1 MRAQFFITGQLL
13 FNFPGLCNFHFP
25 VIGRVLP
32 GSLKGLSMPVI
43 LEISLIIFALAALLG
58 VVFEEVIHI
67 NKAKT
72 TLFFGSISWL
82 AMFMFAGG
90 DHQQELMLEK
100 LNHNLLEIATLWLF
114 LMATMTFVAYL
125 NAKGIVQS
133 VVQRLCPSQM
143 TTRVLMLMV
152 ALFAMTLSMICDNV
166 TATLVTLGLV
176 HAFNIDQKTRIKLAV
191 LVVFAVNS
199 GGVALITGDVTT
211 LMIFLSGNVTMPQ
224 LLLLW
229 VPAIVGV
236 IILAALMFPG
246 VSGRVITEKDT
257 RVFTGMDWAIV
268 GTFFSTILCT
278 MLFNFFFGVP
288 PVLTFLT
295 GLSIMFFIGHYMN
308 LDPEETKILD
318 YVRQIEYETL
328 LFFLGIL
335 LLVGMLKEIGTLD
348 LLTGFYAQVAPLYAN
363 YVMGLFSA
371 LIDNVP
377 LTAAL
382 LKSEPQLQLR
392 EWLTLTYGVGV
403 GGSLLA
409 IGSAAGIIAMSKVKG
424 LTFGAFLRYTP
435 FVLIAYSM
443 GYITTFFLASAIF

>member
-1 MRAQFFITGQLL
+1 MSIY
-13 FNFPGLCNFHFP
+13 
-25 VIGRVLP
+25 
-32 GSLKGLSMPVI
+32 
-43 LEISLIIFALAALLG
+43 LEILLVAFALLALLG

-72 TLFFGSISWL
+72 TLLFGSLSWL

-90 DHQQELMLEK
+90 HAQQDVMLEK

-133 VVQRLCPSQM
+133 VVQRLCPAQM
-143 TTRVLMLMV
+143 SKRSLMLMV

-176 HAFNIDQKTRIKLAV
+176 QAFNVDKRTRIKLAV

-211 LMIFLSGNVTMPQ
+211 LMIFLSGHVTMPQ
-224 LLLLW
+224 LLTLW
-229 VPAIVGV
+229 VPAITGV
-236 IILAALMFPG
+236 LVLAALMFPG
-246 VSGRVITEKDT
+246 VTGQVTTEKDSRT
-257 RVFTGMDWAIV
+257 FTGMDWAIV

-278 MLFNFFFGVP
+278 MLFNFFFHVP
-288 PVLTFLT
+288 PVLTFMV
-295 GLSIMFFIGHYMN
+295 GLAVMFFIGHFMHM
-308 LDPEETKILD
+308 DPEETRILD

-348 LLTGFYAQVAPLYAN
+348 LLTNFYVQVAPAYAN
-363 YVMGLFSA
+363 YMMGLFSA

-382 LKSEPQLQLR
+382 LKSEPELPTS
-392 EWLTLTYGVGV
+392 EWLALTYGVGV

-424 LTFGAFLRYTP
+424 LTFGAYLRYTP
-435 FVLIAYSM
+435 LVLVAYTS
-443 GYITTFFLASAIF
+443 GYVVALILAETLFG

>member
-1 MRAQFFITGQLL
+1 MPEFLGYLL
-13 FNFPGLCNFHFP
+13 
-25 VIGRVLP
+25 
-32 GSLKGLSMPVI
+32 
-43 LEISLIIFALAALLG
+43 ISFALLALLG

-72 TLFFGSISWL
+72 TLFFGSLSWL
-82 AMFMFAGG
+82 VMFMFAGSEAK
-90 DHQQELMLEK
+90 QEHILEK
-100 LNHNLLEIATLWLF
+100 LDHNLLEIATLWLF

-125 NAKGIVQS
+125 NAKGIVQAI
-133 VVQRLCPSQM
+133 VQKACPAQM
-143 TTRVLMLMV
+143 TKRNLMVLV

-176 HAFNIDQKTRIKLAV
+176 HAFDVDQRTRIKLAV

-211 LMIFLSGNVTMPQ
+211 LMIFLSGHVTMPQ
-224 LLLLW
+224 LLMLW
-229 VPAIVGV
+229 VPAIAGV
-236 IILAALMFPG
+236 MVLAMLMFPG
-246 VSGRVITEKDT
+246 VSGQVATEKST
-257 RVFTGMDWAIV
+257 KVFTGMDWAIV
-268 GTFFSTILCT
+268 GTFFSTIACT
-278 MLFNFFFGVP
+278 MLFNFFFHVP
-288 PVLTFLT
+288 PVLTFLV
-295 GLSIMFFIGHYMN
+295 GLSIMFLIGQFMHMA
-308 LDPEETKILD
+308 DDEIKILE

-348 LLTGFYAQVAPLYAN
+348 MLTSFYSHTAPQYAN
-363 YVMGLFSA
+363 YMMGLFSA

-382 LKSEPQLQLR
+382 LKSEPVLHTP
-392 EWLTLTYGVGV
+392 EWLALTYGVGV

-435 FVLIAYSM
+435 LVLVAYTV
-443 GYITTFFLASAIF
+443 GYLVAYVLANAVFD

>member
-1 MRAQFFITGQLL
+1 MPISFTKD
-13 FNFPGLCNFHFP
+13 
-25 VIGRVLP
+25 LP
-32 GSLKGLSMPVI
+32 MPAF
-43 LEISLIIFALAALLG
+43 LEILLIAFAVAALLG

-72 TLFFGSISWL
+72 TLFFGSIPWL
-82 AMFMFAGG
+82 AMFMFSRGE
-90 DHQQELMLEK
+90 HQQELMLEK

-125 NAKGIVQS
+125 NAKGIVQT
-133 VVQRLCPSQM
+133 VVQRLCPARM
-143 TTRVLMLMV
+143 TTRTLMIMV

-176 HAFNIDQKTRIKLAV
+176 HAFNVDQKTRIKLAV
-191 LVVFAVNS
+191 LVVFSVNS

-211 LMIFLSGNVTMPQ
+211 LMIFLSGHVTMPQ

-229 VPAIVGV
+229 IPALIGV
-236 IILAALMFPG
+236 VVLAGLMFPG
-246 VSGRVITEKDT
+246 VTGEVATEKDT
-257 RVFTGMDWAIV
+257 RIFTGMDWAIV

-295 GLSIMFFIGHYMN
+295 GLSIMFFIGHFMN
-308 LDPEETKILD
+308 LDPEETRILE

-348 LLTGFYAQVAPLYAN
+348 LLTNFYSQVAPQYAN
-363 YVMGLFSA
+363 YLMGLFSA

-382 LKSEPQLQLR
+382 LKSEPELHIR
-392 EWLTLTYGVGV
+392 EWLALTYGVGV

-435 FVLIAYSM
+435 LVFVAYTA
-443 GYITTFFLASAIF
+443 GYIATFLLATAIFI

>member
-1 MRAQFFITGQLL
+1 MPDFLNYLL
-13 FNFPGLCNFHFP
+13 IAFA
-25 VIGRVLP
+25 
-32 GSLKGLSMPVI
+32 I
-43 LEISLIIFALAALLG
+43 LALLG

-72 TLFFGSISWL
+72 TLFFGSLSWL
-82 AMFMFAGG
+82 VMFMFAGSEAK
-90 DHQQELMLEK
+90 QEHILEK
-100 LNHNLLEIATLWLF
+100 LDHNLLEIATLWLF

-125 NAKGIVQS
+125 NAKGIVQA
-133 VVQRLCPSQM
+133 VVQKACPAQM
-143 TTRVLMLMV
+143 SKRSLMILV
-152 ALFAMTLSMICDNV
+152 ALFAMTLSMVCDNV

-176 HAFNIDQKTRIKLAV
+176 HAFDVDQRTRIKLAV
-191 LVVFAVNS
+191 LVVFSVNS

-224 LLLLW
+224 LLMLW
-229 VPAIVGV
+229 IPAIVGV
-236 IILAALMFPG
+236 MVLAALMFPG
-246 VSGRVITEKDT
+246 VSGQVATEKST
-257 RVFTGMDWAIV
+257 KVFTGMDWAIV
-268 GTFFSTILCT
+268 GTFFSTIACT
-278 MLFNFFFGVP
+278 MLFNFFFHVP
-288 PVLTFLT
+288 PVLTFLV
-295 GLSIMFFIGHYMN
+295 GLSIMFLIGQFMHMA
-308 LDPEETKILD
+308 DDEIKILE

-348 LLTGFYAQVAPLYAN
+348 MLTDFYSHTAPQYAN
-363 YVMGLFSA
+363 YIMGLFSA

-382 LKSEPQLQLR
+382 LKSEPVLQTP
-392 EWLTLTYGVGV
+392 EWLALTYGVGV

-435 FVLIAYSM
+435 LVLVAYTC
-443 GYITTFFLASAIF
+443 GYLVAFFLANWIFG

>member
-1 MRAQFFITGQLL
+1 MSMSIEFLL
-13 FNFPGLCNFHFP
+13 
-25 VIGRVLP
+25 V
-32 GSLKGLSMPVI
+32 
-43 LEISLIIFALAALLG
+43 IFALLALLG
-58 VVFEEVIHI
+58 VMLEEVIHI

-72 TLFFGSISWL
+72 TLFFGSLSWL
-82 AMFMFAGG
+82 VMFIFSGG
-90 DHQQELMLEK
+90 HEQQDVMLEK

-125 NAKGIVQS
+125 NAKGIVQA
-133 VVQRLCPSQM
+133 VVQRLCPAQM
-143 TTRVLMLMV
+143 SVRSLMLLV
-152 ALFAMTLSMICDNV
+152 ALFAMMLSMICDNV

-211 LMIFLSGNVTMPQ
+211 LMIFLSGHVTMPQ

-229 VPAIVGV
+229 IPAIVGV
-236 IILAALMFPG
+236 MVLAGLMFPG
-246 VSGRVITEKDT
+246 ISGHVSTEKDP

-268 GTFFSTILCT
+268 ATFFSTIICT
-278 MLFNFFFGVP
+278 MLFNFFFHVP
-288 PVLTFLT
+288 PVLTFLV
-295 GLSIMFFIGHYMN
+295 GLSIMFFIGHFMH
-308 LDPEETKILD
+308 LDPEETRILE

-348 LLTGFYAQVAPLYAN
+348 LLTSFYSQVAPQYAN
-363 YVMGLFSA
+363 YMMGLFSA

-382 LKSEPQLQLR
+382 LKSEPDLSTT
-392 EWLTLTYGVGV
+392 EWLALTYGVGV

-435 FVLIAYSM
+435 FVLVAYSA
-443 GYITTFFLASAIF
+443 GYLVAFGLAGSVFG

>member
-1 MRAQFFITGQLL
+1 MPEFLTYLL
-13 FNFPGLCNFHFP
+13 IAFA
-25 VIGRVLP
+25 VL
-32 GSLKGLSMPVI
+32 
-43 LEISLIIFALAALLG
+43 ALLG

-72 TLFFGSISWL
+72 TLFFGSLSWL
-82 AMFMFAGG
+82 VMFMFAGSEEL
-90 DHQQELMLEK
+90 QEHILEK
-100 LNHNLLEIATLWLF
+100 LDHNLLEIATLWLF

-133 VVQRLCPSQM
+133 VVQKLCPAQM
-143 TTRVLMLMV
+143 TKRNLMLMV
-152 ALFAMTLSMICDNV
+152 ALFAMTLSMVCDNV

-176 HAFNIDQKTRIKLAV
+176 HAFDVDQRTRIKLAV
-191 LVVFAVNS
+191 LVVFSVNS

-229 VPAIVGV
+229 IPAIVGV
-236 IILAALMFPG
+236 LVLAGLMFPG
-246 VSGRVITEKDT
+246 VTGMVTTEKST
-257 RVFTGMDWAIV
+257 KTFTGTDWAIV
-268 GTFFSTILCT
+268 TTFFSTIACT
-278 MLFNFFFGVP
+278 MIFNFFFHVP
-288 PVLTFLT
+288 PVLTFLV
-295 GLSIMFFIGHYMN
+295 GLSIMFLIGQFMHMA
-308 LDPEETKILD
+308 DDEIKILE

-348 LLTGFYAQVAPLYAN
+348 LLTNFYTQIAPQYAN
-363 YVMGLFSA
+363 YIMGLFSA

-382 LKSEPQLQLR
+382 LKSEPALQTP
-392 EWLTLTYGVGV
+392 EWLALTYGVGV

-435 FVLIAYSM
+435 LVLIAYSV
-443 GYITTFFLASAIF
+443 GYLVAYLLAKAVFI

>member
-1 MRAQFFITGQLL
+1 MPMSLE
-13 FNFPGLCNFHFP
+13 
-25 VIGRVLP
+25 VVL
-32 GSLKGLSMPVI
+32 V
-43 LEISLIIFALAALLG
+43 IFAVLALLG

-72 TLFFGSISWL
+72 TLFFGSLSWL
-82 AMFMFAGG
+82 VMFMFSGG
-90 DHQQELMLEK
+90 HDQQDIMLEK

-125 NAKGIVQS
+125 NAKGIVQA
-133 VVQRLCPSQM
+133 VVQRLCPARMSK
-143 TTRVLMLMV
+143 RSLMLIV
-152 ALFAMTLSMICDNV
+152 ALFAMMLSMICDNV

-176 HAFNIDQKTRIKLAV
+176 HAFNVDKRTRIKLAV
-191 LVVFAVNS
+191 LVVFSVNS

-211 LMIFLSGNVTMPQ
+211 LMIFLSGHVTMPQ
-224 LLLLW
+224 LLMLW
-229 VPAIVGV
+229 IPAIVGV
-236 IILAALMFPG
+236 LVLAGLMFPG
-246 VSGRVITEKDT
+246 VTGQVTTEKDPRT
-257 RVFTGMDWAIV
+257 FTGMDWAIV

-278 MLFNFFFGVP
+278 MLFNFFFHVP
-288 PVLTFLT
+288 PVLTFLV
-295 GLSIMFFIGHYMN
+295 GLSIMFFIGHFMN
-308 LDPEETKILD
+308 LDPEETRILE

-348 LLTGFYAQVAPLYAN
+348 MLTGFYAQVAPAYAN

-382 LKSEPQLQLR
+382 LKSSPELLTS
-392 EWLTLTYGVGV
+392 EWLGLTYGVGV

-424 LTFGAFLRYTP
+424 LTFGAYLRYTP
-435 FVLIAYSM
+435 MVLIAYTC
-443 GYITTFFLASAIF
+443 GYFVAMFLARSIFG

>member
-1 MRAQFFITGQLL
+1 MFLET
-13 FNFPGLCNFHFP
+13 
-25 VIGRVLP
+25 VL
-32 GSLKGLSMPVI
+32 V
-43 LEISLIIFALAALLG
+43 IFAVLALLG
-58 VVFEEVIHI
+58 VVLEEVIHI

-72 TLFFGSISWL
+72 TLFFGSLSWL
-82 AMFMFAGG
+82 VLFIFSGG
-90 DHQQELMLEK
+90 ADQQEVMLEK

-133 VVQRLCPSQM
+133 VVQRLCPAQM
-143 TTRVLMLMV
+143 SVRSLMLMV
-152 ALFAMTLSMICDNV
+152 ALFAMMMSMICDNV

-176 HAFNIDQKTRIKLAV
+176 HAFNVDQKTRIKLAV

-211 LMIFLSGNVTMPQ
+211 LMIFLSGHVTMPQ

-236 IILAALMFPG
+236 MVLAGLMFPG
-246 VSGRVITEKDT
+246 VSGSVSTEKDPRT
-257 RVFTGMDWAIV
+257 FTGMDWAIV
-268 GTFFSTILCT
+268 VTFFSTILCT
-278 MLFNFFFGVP
+278 MLFNFFFHVP
-288 PVLTFLT
+288 PVLTFLV
-295 GLSIMFFIGHYMN
+295 GLSIMFFIGHFMN
-308 LDPEETKILD
+308 LDPEETRILE

-348 LLTGFYAQVAPLYAN
+348 ILTNFYTQIAPAYAN
-363 YVMGLFSA
+363 YMMGLFSA

-382 LKSEPQLQLR
+382 LKSEPQLPTS
-392 EWLTLTYGVGV
+392 EWLALTYGVGV

-424 LTFGAFLRYTP
+424 LTFGAYLRYTP
-435 FVLIAYSM
+435 LVLVAYSL
-443 GYITTFFLASAIF
+443 GYLVALGLATAVFGS

>member
-1 MRAQFFITGQLL
+1 MTMSIE
-13 FNFPGLCNFHFP
+13 
-25 VIGRVLP
+25 IVL
-32 GSLKGLSMPVI
+32 V
-43 LEISLIIFALAALLG
+43 IFAVLALLG
-58 VVFEEVIHI
+58 VVLEEVIHI

-72 TLFFGSISWL
+72 TLFFGSLSWL
-82 AMFMFAGG
+82 VMFMFAGG
-90 DHQQELMLEK
+90 DAQQGVMLEK

-133 VVQRLCPSQM
+133 VVQRLCPAQM
-143 TTRVLMLMV
+143 NLRSLMLLV
-152 ALFAMTLSMICDNV
+152 ALFAMMLSMICDNV

-176 HAFNIDQKTRIKLAV
+176 QAFNVDQRTRIKLAV

-211 LMIFLSGNVTMPQ
+211 LMIFLSGHVTMPQ
-224 LLLLW
+224 LLVLW
-229 VPAIVGV
+229 VPAITGV
-236 IILAALMFPG
+236 MVLSLLMFPG
-246 VSGRVITEKDT
+246 ISGHVTTEKDT
-257 RVFTGMDWAIV
+257 KVFTPMDWTIV
-268 GTFFSTILCT
+268 GTFFTTILCT

-288 PVLTFLT
+288 PVLTFLV
-295 GLSIMFFIGHYMN
+295 GLSVMFFIGHFMDM
-308 LDPEETKILD
+308 DPDEMRILE

-348 LLTGFYAQVAPLYAN
+348 LLTNFYTQLAPQYAN
-363 YVMGLFSA
+363 YLMGLFSA

-382 LKSEPQLQLR
+382 LKSEPELPTS
-392 EWLTLTYGVGV
+392 EWLALTYGVGV

-435 FVLIAYSM
+435 LVFVAYTC
-443 GYITTFFLASAIF
+443 GYIVALGLAKTIFG

>member
-1 MRAQFFITGQLL
+1 MPEMLTYLL
-13 FNFPGLCNFHFP
+13 IAFA
-25 VIGRVLP
+25 VL
-32 GSLKGLSMPVI
+32 
-43 LEISLIIFALAALLG
+43 ALLG
-58 VVFEEVIHI
+58 VVLEEVIHI

-72 TLFFGSISWL
+72 TLFFGSLSWL
-82 AMFMFAGG
+82 VMFMFAGSE
-90 DHQQELMLEK
+90 DLQEHILEK
-100 LNHNLLEIATLWLF
+100 LDHNLLEIATLWLF

-133 VVQRLCPSQM
+133 VVQKLCPAQM
-143 TTRVLMLMV
+143 TKRNLMLMV
-152 ALFAMTLSMICDNV
+152 SLFAMTLSMVCDNV

-176 HAFNIDQKTRIKLAV
+176 HAFDVDQRTRIKLAV

-229 VPAIVGV
+229 IPAIVGV
-236 IILAALMFPG
+236 LVLASLMFPG
-246 VSGRVITEKDT
+246 VSGIVTTEKST
-257 RVFTGMDWAIV
+257 KVFTGMDWAIV
-268 GTFFSTILCT
+268 GTFFSTIACT
-278 MLFNFFFGVP
+278 MLFNFFFHVP
-288 PVLTFLT
+288 PVLTFLV
-295 GLSIMFFIGHYMN
+295 GLSIMFMIGQFMHMA
-308 LDPEETKILD
+308 DDEIKILE

-348 LLTGFYAQVAPLYAN
+348 LLTNFYTQIAPQYAN
-363 YVMGLFSA
+363 YIMGLFSA

-382 LKSEPQLQLR
+382 LKSEPVLQTP
-392 EWLTLTYGVGV
+392 EWLALTYGVGV

-435 FVLIAYSM
+435 LVLIAYTV
-443 GYITTFFLASAIF
+443 GYLVAYTLANAVFD

>member
-1 MRAQFFITGQLL
+1 MPLSLEVVLIT
-13 FNFPGLCNFHFP
+13 FA
-25 VIGRVLP
+25 VL
-32 GSLKGLSMPVI
+32 
-43 LEISLIIFALAALLG
+43 ALLG

-72 TLFFGSISWL
+72 TLFFGSLSWL
-82 AMFMFAGG
+82 VMFMFSGG
-90 DHQQELMLEK
+90 HEQQEVMLEK

-133 VVQRLCPSQM
+133 VVQRLCPAQM
-143 TTRVLMLMV
+143 STRSLMIMV

-176 HAFNIDQKTRIKLAV
+176 HAFDVEQKTRIKLAV

-211 LMIFLSGNVTMPQ
+211 LMIFLSGHVTMPQ

-236 IILAALMFPG
+236 MVLAGLMFPG
-246 VSGRVITEKDT
+246 VSGHVTTEKDPRT
-257 RVFTGMDWAIV
+257 FTGMDWAIV
-268 GTFFSTILCT
+268 ATFFSTIVCT

-288 PVLTFLT
+288 PVLTFLV
-295 GLSIMFFIGHYMN
+295 GLSIMFFIGHFMDM
-308 LDPEETKILD
+308 DPDEIRILE

-348 LLTGFYAQVAPLYAN
+348 LLTNFYAQIAPQYAN

-382 LKSEPQLQLR
+382 LKSEPVLPTA
-392 EWLTLTYGVGV
+392 EWLALTYGVGV

-435 FVLIAYSM
+435 LVFVAYTC
-443 GYITTFFLASAIF
+443 GYTVALTLAKLVFPG

>member
-1 MRAQFFITGQLL
+1 M
-13 FNFPGLCNFHFP
+13 PM
-25 VIGRVLP
+25 
-32 GSLKGLSMPVI
+32 SLEVV
-43 LEISLIIFALAALLG
+43 LIIFAVLALLG

-72 TLFFGSISWL
+72 TLFFGSLSWL
-82 AMFMFAGG
+82 VLFMFSGG
-90 DHQQELMLEK
+90 HEQQDVMLEK
-100 LNHNLLEIATLWLF
+100 LNENLLEIATLWLF

-133 VVQRLCPSQM
+133 VVQRLCPAQM
-143 TTRVLMLMV
+143 STRSLMILV
-152 ALFAMTLSMICDNV
+152 ALFAMMLSMICDNV

-176 HAFNIDQKTRIKLAV
+176 HAFDVEQKTRIKLAV

-211 LMIFLSGNVTMPQ
+211 LMIFLSGHVTMPQ

-229 VPAIVGV
+229 IPAIAGV
-236 IILAALMFPG
+236 MVLAALMFPG
-246 VSGRVITEKDT
+246 VSGQVTTEKDP

-268 GTFFSTILCT
+268 GTFFSTIMCT
-278 MLFNFFFGVP
+278 MLFNFFFHVP
-288 PVLTFLT
+288 PVLTFLV
-295 GLSIMFFIGHYMN
+295 GLSVMFFIGHFMDM
-308 LDPEETKILD
+308 DPEEMRILE

-348 LLTGFYAQVAPLYAN
+348 VLTNFYAQIAPQYAN
-363 YVMGLFSA
+363 YLMGLFSA

-382 LKSEPQLQLR
+382 LKSEPILPTS
-392 EWLTLTYGVGV
+392 EWLALTYGVGV

-409 IGSAAGIIAMSKVKG
+409 IGSASGIIAMSKVKG

-435 FVLIAYSM
+435 LVLIAYTC
-443 GYITTFFLASAIF
+443 GYVVALTLASVVFPN

>member
-1 MRAQFFITGQLL
+1 MSIY
-13 FNFPGLCNFHFP
+13 
-25 VIGRVLP
+25 
-32 GSLKGLSMPVI
+32 
-43 LEISLIIFALAALLG
+43 LEILLIAFAVLALLG

-72 TLFFGSISWL
+72 TLLFGSLSWL
-82 AMFMFAGG
+82 AMFMFSGG
-90 DHQQELMLEK
+90 HAQQDVMLEK

-125 NAKGIVQS
+125 NAKGIVQA
-133 VVQRLCPSQM
+133 VVQRLCPAQM
-143 TTRVLMLMV
+143 SKRSLMLLV

-176 HAFNIDQKTRIKLAV
+176 QAFNVDKRTRIKLAV

-211 LMIFLSGNVTMPQ
+211 LMIFLSGHVTMPQ
-224 LLLLW
+224 LLTLW
-229 VPAIVGV
+229 VPAVAGV
-236 IILAALMFPG
+236 LVLAALMFPG
-246 VSGRVITEKDT
+246 VTGQVTTEKDPRT
-257 RVFTGMDWAIV
+257 FTGMDWAIV
-268 GTFFSTILCT
+268 GTFFSTIVCT
-278 MLFNFFFGVP
+278 MLFNFFFHVP
-288 PVLTFLT
+288 PVLTFLV
-295 GLSIMFFIGHYMN
+295 GLAVMFFIGHFMN
-308 LDPEETKILD
+308 LDPEETRILD

-348 LLTGFYAQVAPLYAN
+348 LLTNFYSQVAPTYAN
-363 YVMGLFSA
+363 YMMGLFSA

-382 LKSEPQLQLR
+382 LKSDPVLPTA
-392 EWLTLTYGVGV
+392 EWLALTYGVGV

-424 LTFGAFLRYTP
+424 LTFGAYLRYTP
-435 FVLIAYSM
+435 LVLIAYTC
-443 GYITTFFLASAIF
+443 GYLVAIFLASAIFGG

>member
-1 MRAQFFITGQLL
+1 MPELL
-13 FNFPGLCNFHFP
+13 TYLLIAFA
-25 VIGRVLP
+25 VL
-32 GSLKGLSMPVI
+32 
-43 LEISLIIFALAALLG
+43 ALLG

-72 TLFFGSISWL
+72 TLFFGSLSWL
-82 AMFMFAGG
+82 VMFMFAGSEEL
-90 DHQQELMLEK
+90 QEHILEK
-100 LNHNLLEIATLWLF
+100 LDHNLLEIATLWLF

-133 VVQRLCPSQM
+133 VVQKLCPAQM
-143 TTRVLMLMV
+143 SKRSLMLMV
-152 ALFAMTLSMICDNV
+152 ALFAMTLSMVCDNV

-176 HAFNIDQKTRIKLAV
+176 HAFDVDQRTRIKLAV
-191 LVVFAVNS
+191 LVVFSVNS

-211 LMIFLSGNVTMPQ
+211 LMIFLSGHVTMPQ
-224 LLLLW
+224 LLMLW
-229 VPAIVGV
+229 IPAIAGV
-236 IILAALMFPG
+236 FVLAGLMFPG
-246 VSGRVITEKDT
+246 VTGMVTTEKST
-257 RVFTGMDWAIV
+257 KTFTGTDWAIV
-268 GTFFSTILCT
+268 GTFFSTIACT
-278 MLFNFFFGVP
+278 MIFNFFFHVP
-288 PVLTFLT
+288 PVLTFLV
-295 GLSIMFFIGHYMN
+295 GLSVMFMIGQFMHMA
-308 LDPEETKILD
+308 DDEMKILE

-348 LLTGFYAQVAPLYAN
+348 LLTNFYVQIAPQYAN

-382 LKSEPQLQLR
+382 LKSEPVLQTP
-392 EWLTLTYGVGV
+392 EWLALTYGVGV

-435 FVLIAYSM
+435 LVLIAYSV
-443 GYITTFFLASAIF
+443 GYLVAYTLANAVFG

>member
-1 MRAQFFITGQLL
+1 MPMSLE
-13 FNFPGLCNFHFP
+13 
-25 VIGRVLP
+25 VI
-32 GSLKGLSMPVI
+32 
-43 LEISLIIFALAALLG
+43 LIIFAVLALLG

-72 TLFFGSISWL
+72 TLFFGSLSWL
-82 AMFMFAGG
+82 VMFMFSNGES
-90 DHQQELMLEK
+90 QQDIMLDK

-125 NAKGIVQS
+125 NAKGIVQA
-133 VVQRLCPSQM
+133 VVQRLCPAQM
-143 TTRVLMLMV
+143 STRSLMILV
-152 ALFAMTLSMICDNV
+152 ALFAMMLSMICDNV

-176 HAFNIDQKTRIKLAV
+176 HAFDVDQKTRIKLAV

-211 LMIFLSGNVTMPQ
+211 LMIFLSGHVTMPQ

-236 IILAALMFPG
+236 MILAGLMFPG
-246 VSGRVITEKDT
+246 VSGQVTTEKDPRT
-257 RVFTGMDWAIV
+257 FTGMDWAIV

-288 PVLTFLT
+288 PVLTFLV
-295 GLSIMFFIGHYMN
+295 GLSIMFFIGHFMDM
-308 LDPEETKILD
+308 DPEETRILE

-348 LLTGFYAQVAPLYAN
+348 LLTGFYAQIAPQYAN
-363 YVMGLFSA
+363 YLMGLFSA

-382 LKSEPQLQLR
+382 LKSDPVLPTS
-392 EWLTLTYGVGV
+392 EWLALTYGVGV

-409 IGSAAGIIAMSKVKG
+409 IGSAAGIIAMSKVQG

-435 FVLIAYSM
+435 LVLIAYTS
-443 GYITTFFLASAIF
+443 GYAVALMLATAVFPN